1 MGSPFE
7 IAGLVLGALGTISQG
22 IAAERA
28 GEFQARVA
36 EQNARIARERAEVE
50 EVEKRRENVWILGA
64 QRASF
69 SKAGVRL
76 EGTPLLVQEE
86 TAAEGEFDALTVLFG
101 GKLSESRELARAQAA
116 RFGGQASRTSSF
128 FGAGKTLLTA
138 ASKIKPEM
146 G

>member
-7 IAGLVLGALGTISQG
+7 IAGLVLGALGTVSQG
-22 IAAERA
+22 MAAERA

-50 EVEKRRENVWILGA
+50 EGEKRRENVRILGA

-69 SKAGVRL
+69 AKGGVRI
-76 EGTPLLVQEE
+76 EGSPLLVQQE
-86 TAAEGEFDALTVLFG
+86 TSAEGEFDAITVLFG

-116 RFGGQASRTSSF
+116 RFGGRAKRTSSLLR
-128 FGAGKTLLTA
+128 AGSTLLTG
-138 ASKIKPEM
+138 ASEF
-146 G
+146 